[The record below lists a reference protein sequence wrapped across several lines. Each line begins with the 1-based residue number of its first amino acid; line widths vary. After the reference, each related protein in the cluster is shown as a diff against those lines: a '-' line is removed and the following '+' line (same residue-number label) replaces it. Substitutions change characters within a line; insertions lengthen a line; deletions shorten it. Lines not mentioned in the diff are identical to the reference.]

1 MHDFPRLLCEA
12 RAVSFLL
19 RCSSTSGRLLQTT
32 SDVSE
37 ISRVDFERGNTVARV
52 WETWY
57 IIHSNA
63 ARLWSELLVSTFP
76 SSAVDSPPDVDFIY
90 MAGGFRGRGEKLLLW
105 FTLAMY
111 HWALVKTKELFLCF
125 LALNLSPPSLPSRPL
140 PRSLFPNTRHKFGL
154 VCDC

>member
-1 MHDFPRLLCEA
+1 MIFQDYYVKRGLFLFFLDVVPI
-12 RAVSFLL
+12 RADYF
-19 RCSSTSGRLLQTT
+19 RPLQTLVRFREWT
-32 SDVSE
+32 SSAGT
-37 ISRVDFERGNTVARV
+37 RCARV